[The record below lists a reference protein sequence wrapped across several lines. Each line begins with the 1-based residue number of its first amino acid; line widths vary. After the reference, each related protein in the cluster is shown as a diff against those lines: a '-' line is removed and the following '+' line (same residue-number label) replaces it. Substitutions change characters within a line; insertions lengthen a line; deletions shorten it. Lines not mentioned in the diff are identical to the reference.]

1 MGPRRTFSNASPK
14 RISKVI
20 NLPDTIS
27 DAKIEEILEEKFK
40 MNDCSW
46 MSYDDPS
53 TYFYHFHNGKLI
65 YEGI

>member
-1 MGPRRTFSNASPK
+1 MNVIVLNYRDGTIN
-14 RISKVI
+14 KVI

-27 DAKIEEILEEKFK
+27 DPEIEKILEEKFK

>member
-1 MGPRRTFSNASPK
+1 
-14 RISKVI
+14 
-20 NLPDTIS
+20 
-27 DAKIEEILEEKFK
+27 